1 MINKTKQ
8 DEHSTHTNVFIPIQP
23 QVQKQEK
30 DETFRTLG
38 ERVIDATMYLSHSL
52 QRNTST
58 MDKVTSAID
67 EYINCTDVTVAPPDT
82 AAQEPPTAVR
92 PDNATLK
99 PQKRFTIRQ
108 ISVRNIDGAAG
119 LWFNVWWVNCKNPT
133 AESVTHL
140 VNEGIDLLALQQ
152 IAHKGFKAKPTIWGG
167 CFLRS
172 GREYPAIGS
181 SSAVQNS
188 IDWVPPYQDFIT
200 EVDVKFQHQGARC
213 VPYAFLNV
221 YPGTNK
227 KKKEKLMFALNKERC
242 SLGDLC
248 NPVGKVFQ
256 ANLQKVHEDIDW
268 VISQTHG
275 NFLVFDTIHCVG
287 VDCDRGLIFDS
298 SMPKA
303 FRLCKDAFHHCN
315 ITKPEDVRLI
325 VAKGC

>member
-1 MINKTKQ
+1 MTLEDRVGVATKYFSNTQ
-8 DEHSTHTNVFIPIQP
+8 RCDEKIMASAKDVMSQYFNHTDP
-23 QVQKQEK
+23 
-30 DETFRTLG
+30 T
-38 ERVIDATMYLSHSL
+38 ATPPEI
-52 QRNTST
+52 
-58 MDKVTSAID
+58 A
-67 EYINCTDVTVAPPDT
+67 CAP
-82 AAQEPPTAVR
+82 QEPARTIH
-92 PDNATLK
+92 PDNATPK
-99 PQKRFTIRQ
+99 QGKRFLIHM
-108 ISVRNIDGAAG
+108 ISARNIDGPEG
-119 LWFNVWWVNCKNPT
+119 LWFNVWWVDYENPT
-133 AESVTHL
+133 AESMAHL
-140 VNEGIDLLALQQ
+140 VEQGIDEKALAQV
-152 IAHKGFKAKPTIWGG
+152 AAKGLKAKPTIWGG
-167 CFLRS
+167 CSLRS

-181 SSAVQNS
+181 SSAGPNS
-188 IDWVPPYQDFIT
+188 IECVPPYQDFIT

-227 KKKEKLMFALNKERC
+227 KKKEKLMAALNKERC

-287 VDCDRGLIFDS
+287 VDCERRLIFDS